1 MYLRCSLFV
10 PYSIYSCTLSF
21 YNDIWLILCMYVS
34 INKCN
39 YLIELRQA
47 RTYIK
52 ADSGSHLCILAFSIH
67 MGLHYVIKCVL
78 YIVVKGP
85 DWRRLLLMQGET
97 SMIQFFLD
105 SLCFIIVN
113 HTTFSLWDIAPLI
126 NQSIFLTLE
135 FFFLANFKIN
145 HGRNQVMRYWTI

>member
-1 MYLRCSLFV
+1 MFARFLIVQNFCACNWMYLRCSLFV

-39 YLIELRQA
+39 YLIELRQGHISKLIQVP
-47 RTYIK
+47 T
-52 ADSGSHLCILAFSIH
+52 CIRVLAFSIH
-67 MGLHYVIKCVL
+67 MGLHYVIKCVI

-105 SLCFIIVN
+105 SVCFIIVN
-113 HTTFSLWDIAPLI
+113 HTTF
-126 NQSIFLTLE
+126 
-135 FFFLANFKIN
+135 
-145 HGRNQVMRYWTI
+145 